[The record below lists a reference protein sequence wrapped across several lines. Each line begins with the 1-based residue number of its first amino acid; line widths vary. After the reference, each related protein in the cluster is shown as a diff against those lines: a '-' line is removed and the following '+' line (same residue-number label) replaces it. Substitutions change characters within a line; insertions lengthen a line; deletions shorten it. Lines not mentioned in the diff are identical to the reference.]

1 MKWRN
6 ATAPS
11 LADIEGLAHEA
22 LKTIPEELRRHVKD
36 VVVAVE
42 EFCDQETEKDMDLS
56 SPFDLLGLYS
66 GTSLRQKSVADVR
79 QDVDMIHLYR
89 RPLLDF
95 WAENDVTLYDLVR
108 NTIIHEVGHHFGL
121 NDDDMDRLE
130 KE

>member
-11 LADIEGLAHEA
+11 NADIEGLAHDA

-36 VVVAVE
+36 VVVVVE
-42 EFCDQETEKDMDLS
+42 EFCDEATEKEMELS
-56 SPFDLLGLYS
+56 SPFDLLGLYR
-66 GTSLRQKSVADVR
+66 GTSLRDKSVHDVR

-89 RPLLDF
+89 RPLLDY
-95 WAENDVTLYDLVR
+95 WAENAVTLYDLVR

-121 NDDDMDRLE
+121 NDDDMERLE
-130 KE
+130 SE